1 MGEGVMAKL
10 GFLGLGIMGGPMAKR
25 LLAAGHEV
33 ALWSYSKGKAE
44 ALGGTPCATPRE
56 VAALSDCVFLCVG
69 DTAMSREVI
78 FGEHGLAAG
87 AKKGLVI
94 ADCSTISPTQSRAM
108 ATELAA
114 LGVEFLDAPCTGSKG
129 GAENGT
135 LTFMVGGKKDV
146 FELMRPW
153 FEPMG
158 KQFYY
163 CGESGQGLHA
173 KLSQNMILGNLLQA
187 FNESIVLSTKAGVP
201 PELMLEIIE
210 NSAAK
215 SGLAFIEG
223 PAGLQARLRSALLGQ
238 VAGEG
243 YATDAGLR
251 RGTECSCPADLAL
264 AADVSGRDREG
275 LWGGRHLRFDP
286 LARRPRWLRGQQ
298 PCDLTLLFLT
308 DSPLFF
314 FEVRSPTNRIC
325 HEPFSCPTSNTA
337 GRRIYAPGDTI
348 SPEVPSIRLNEMI
361 AVDCAD

>member
-1 MGEGVMAKL
+1 MAKL

-33 ALWSYSKGKAE
+33 ALWSHSKGKAE
-44 ALGGTPCATPRE
+44 ALGGGTPCATPRE
-56 VAALSDCVFLCVG
+56 VATQSDCVFLCVG

-94 ADCSTISPTQSRAM
+94 ADCSTISPTESRAM

-114 LGVEFLDAPCTGSKG
+114 LGVDFLDAPCTGSKG

-146 FELMRPW
+146 FARVRPW

-187 FNESIVLSTKAGVP
+187 FNESMVLSTKAGVP

-215 SGLAFIEG
+215 SGL
-223 PAGLQARLRSALLGQ
+223 
-238 VAGEG
+238 
-243 YATDAGLR
+243 
-251 RGTECSCPADLAL
+251 
-264 AADVSGRDREG
+264 VSLKAPLVFKRD
-275 LWGGRHLRFDP
+275 FDP
-286 LARRPRWLRGQQ
+286 RFSVKWLEKDMQLMLDSAAELNV
-298 PCDLTLLFLT
+298 PVPLTSLSRQMYQ
-308 DSPLFF
+308 DAIAKGYG
-314 FEVRSPTNRIC
+314 EDDIC
-325 HEPFSCPTSNTA
+325 
-337 GRRIYAPGDTI
+337 G
-348 SPEVPSIRLNEMI
+348 SIRLLEDL
-361 AVDCAD
+361 AGCEVSSRTT